1 MEIGETSGELSII
14 YDGHCPF
21 CSRYVR
27 LVRLREAL
35 GNVQLID
42 ARSGHALARMLVER
56 GYDLNEGMALIDG
69 DDIYYGDD
77 CINRLALM
85 STGSGVFNRINAAI
99 FRSKTCSRLLYPIMK
114 AGRRLVLFILGRKK
128 IEI

>member
-1 MEIGETSGELSII
+1 MAESDKADALYVI
-14 YDGHCPF
+14 YDGECPF

-27 LVRLREAL
+27 MVRLREAV

-42 ARSGHALARMLVER
+42 ARSGDPKAKMLVDM

-69 DDIYYGDD
+69 DDIYYADD

-85 STGSGVFNRINAAI
+85 STDSGAFNKLNAAI

-114 AGRRLVLFILGRKK
+114 AGRRAVLTLLGRSK